1 VGSPDPGLR
10 APGCPAASRQET
22 GEGATVPASAG
33 EPGTASPGAVRR
45 DLVLTLPNLLSALR
59 LLGVPLFLWLV
70 LGPELDL
77 AAVAVLMAAGT
88 SDYLD
93 GRIARAWGQVSRLGQ
108 LLDPLADRLYVVVVV
123 GAFVVRDVLPWQLAL
138 VLVARDLVLA
148 GALPVLR
155 RHGYG
160 PLQVHFLGKAATF
173 NLLSAFPLLLL
184 GRTPDSP
191 DVVAAAALPWAWAF
205 LVWGAALYLWAGVLY
220 LLQVAAL
227 VRADRAEAT
236 P

>member
-1 VGSPDPGLR
+1 
-10 APGCPAASRQET
+10 
-22 GEGATVPASAG
+22 
-33 EPGTASPGAVRR
+33 VRR